1 MHRSSSKML
10 SRNKDIQIIF
20 LNLQNSDHKLQ
31 MKFIDTHAHLYDEAF
46 DQEEDLAIAR
56 ASEAGV
62 TRIIFPDI
70 DSLTRDRMFAFADR
84 HDGTIFPCLGLHP
97 TSVNA
102 DWEKELALLEGY
114 LSRKIYAIG
123 EIGMDCYWSKEFVK
137 EQQEA
142 LRIQLEMAD
151 RLDLP
156 VIIHSRES
164 TELII
169 NVLKD
174 CRHLN
179 LRGVFHAYSGSKETF
194 SEISRLGDWY
204 IGIGGVL
211 TYKKASIA
219 ETVKEIPLDR
229 ILLET
234 DSPYLTPVPF
244 RGKRNESS
252 YIPHIASRLAELTG
266 KDVEEIASV
275 TTDNAEKLF
284 RI

>member
-1 MHRSSSKML
+1 ME
-10 SRNKDIQIIF
+10 F
-20 LNLQNSDHKLQ
+20 T
-31 MKFIDTHAHLYDEAF
+31 DTHAHLYDEAF
-46 DQEEDLAIAR
+46 ISEEDQAVER
-56 ASEAGV
+56 AVRTGV
-62 TRIIFPDI
+62 TRMILPDI
-70 DSLTRDRMFAFADR
+70 DSQTREAMFSLADR
-84 HDGTIFPCLGLHP
+84 HEGKLFPCLGLHP
-97 TSVNA
+97 TSIGA
-102 DWEKELALLEGY
+102 DWEKELAALEGW

-123 EIGMDCYWSKEFVK
+123 EIGMDCYWSKEFIK

-142 LRIQLEMAD
+142 LRIQLELAD

-169 NVLKD
+169 NVLKE

-179 LRGVFHAYSGSKETF
+179 LRGVFHAYSGSIETYRQI
-194 SEISRLGDWY
+194 ERLGDWY

-219 ETVKEIPLDR
+219 GTVRDIPLDR

-234 DSPYLTPVPF
+234 DCPYLTPVPF

-252 YIPHIASRLAELTG
+252 YIPHIAARLSEILG
-266 KDVEEIASV
+266 KGIEEIAE
-275 TTDNAEKLF
+275 TTTANAEKLF

>member
-1 MHRSSSKML
+1 ME
-10 SRNKDIQIIF
+10 F
-20 LNLQNSDHKLQ
+20 T
-31 MKFIDTHAHLYDEAF
+31 DTHAHLYDEAF
-46 DQEEDLAIAR
+46 ISEEDQAVER
-56 ASEAGV
+56 AVRAGV
-62 TRIIFPDI
+62 TRMILPDI
-70 DSLTRDRMFAFADR
+70 DSQTREAMFSLADR
-84 HDGTIFPCLGLHP
+84 HEGKLFPCLGLHP
-97 TSVNA
+97 TSIGA
-102 DWEKELALLEGY
+102 DWEKELAALEGW

-123 EIGMDCYWSKEFVK
+123 EIGMDCYWSKEFIK

-142 LRIQLEMAD
+142 LRIQLELAD

-169 NVLKD
+169 NVLKE

-179 LRGVFHAYSGSKETF
+179 LRGVFHAYSGSIETYRQI
-194 SEISRLGDWY
+194 ERLGDWY

-219 ETVKEIPLDR
+219 GTVRDIPLDR

-234 DSPYLTPVPF
+234 DCPYLTPVPF

-252 YIPHIASRLAELTG
+252 YILHIAARLSEILG
-266 KDVEEIASV
+266 KGIEEIAE
-275 TTDNAEKLF
+275 TTTANAEKLF